1 MKMQSL
7 KTDPIK
13 AKEGVW
19 IGDIPEFAGVRLK
32 VRPQGNPDYRALY
45 QRLVATVPRGQKR
58 GGVISDQ
65 AVKSQIEGRCL
76 ADTVLVDWEGF
87 EDDSGGPLA
96 YSQDQAKQ
104 YLLDPEMQALRD
116 AVNWAAGVAEEEAR
130 ASLED
135 DGGNSKLP
143 SAGSSTGPTS

>member
-13 AKEGVW
+13 AKDGVW
-19 IGDIPEFAGVRLK
+19 IDDIPEFAGVRLK
-32 VRPQGNPDYRALY
+32 VRPQGNPDYRSLY
-45 QRLVATVPRGQKR
+45 QRLVATVPRSQKR

-87 EDDSGGPLA
+87 EDDYGGPLV
-96 YSQDQAKQ
+96 YSEDQAKQ

-130 ASLED
+130 ATLED
-135 DGGNSKLP
+135 DAGNSKPL
-143 SAGSSTGPTS
+143 SAGNLSGPTS